1 MDKILIFAGTTE
13 GRELVQHCTGYLC
26 RNAVDKTVDKA
37 MDKAMDKNMDKPVEI
52 HVCVATEYG
61 GQLISSNVMPDAV
74 KETASGMKV
83 HTGRLTTEQMEA
95 LIKEETISMVID
107 ATHPYAVAVSENIQN
122 ACIRCGVEY
131 LRLLREGN
139 FKTCS
144 GGDTDIT
151 IVSSIDDAVNFLKN
165 TNGNVLVTT
174 GSKEL
179 AKYTAIPGFQSRIF
193 ARVLS
198 TPDVAAAC
206 AELGFQGRNLICM
219 QGPFTEELNIA
230 MLKQIGASYLVT
242 KDSGKSGGFE
252 EKITA
257 ARRAGAKVVLIGR
270 PVENTGYSME
280 EIKKILSLRFG
291 ALRCEKKTEKRLV
304 SLVGI
309 GMGTP
314 DNMTQEALAACKKAD
329 VLIGARRILKTVEE
343 LGKPVYASYRESE
356 IRDFVQTHPEYKKIA
371 ILLSGDIGF
380 YSGAKKMLDLFG
392 DYQTEVY
399 SGISSVVYFCGK
411 LHTSWE
417 DVHLMSLHGREQNL
431 IAAVKRHKK
440 VFALIGQQ
448 DGVNQVCRD
457 LCSYGLP
464 DVKVYT
470 GENLSY
476 DRERIL
482 SGTAES
488 MAEETFE
495 KLSVVLIENPEA
507 SPVVTHGIE
516 DEAFLRDKVPMTKS
530 EVRSISLSKLQ
541 LKEDSVIYDVGAGT
555 GSVSVEMAL
564 QSWNGVVYAI
574 EKKKEAVQLIG
585 ENRKKFAVPNLEV
598 IEGLAPEA
606 LENLPAPT
614 HAFIGGSSG
623 NLKQIMELI
632 LTKNPNARIVINAI
646 ALETV
651 AEALN
656 CLKELPVMDT
666 DIAAVSVGKSKE
678 VGHYHMMMGLNPVY
692 IISCTGK

>member
-26 RNAVDKTVDKA
+26 PESADQA
-37 MDKAMDKNMDKPVEI
+37 VEI
-52 HVCVATEYG
+52 HACVATEYG
-61 GQLISSNVMPDAV
+61 GQLISFDATSDAE
-74 KETASGMKV
+74 KESAPGIRV
-83 HTGRLTTEQMEA
+83 HTGRLTTEQMA
-95 LIKEETISMVID
+95 DLMKEERIDLVID
-107 ATHPYAVAVSENIQN
+107 ATHPYAVAVSENIQL
-122 ACIRCGVEY
+122 ACTRCGTEY
-131 LRLLREGN
+131 LRLLRGN
-139 FKTCS
+139 S
-144 GGDTDIT
+144 HLNVDRDIT
-151 IVSSIDDAVNFLKN
+151 VVASIEEAVEFLKN
-165 TNGNVLVTT
+165 TKGNVLVTT

-179 AKYTAIPGFQSRIF
+179 AKFTAIPGFQSRIF

-219 QGPFTEELNIA
+219 QGPFSEELNIA
-230 MLKQIGASYLVT
+230 MLKQIDASYLVT

-257 ARRAGAKVVLIGR
+257 ARRAGAQVVLIGR
-270 PVENTGYSME
+270 PVENTGFSME
-280 EIKKILSLRFG
+280 EIKEMLRQRFG
-291 ALRCEKKTEKRLV
+291 ALNQEEKKEKTLV
-304 SLVGI
+304 SLIGI
-309 GMGTP
+309 GMGTQE
-314 DNMTQEALAACKKAD
+314 NMTREAFAACEEAD
-329 VLIGARRILKTVEE
+329 VLIGAARILKTVEN
-343 LGKPVYASYRESE
+343 LGKPVFVSYRENE
-356 IRDFVQTHPEYKKIA
+356 IKDFVQAHPAYKKIA

-392 DYQTEVY
+392 NYHTKVY

-417 DVHLMSLHGREQNL
+417 DVYLMSLHGREQNL

-440 VFALIGQQ
+440 VFALIGKQ

-457 LCSYGLP
+457 LCSYGLS
-464 DVKVYT
+464 DVKVHT

-476 DRERIL
+476 SRERIL
-482 SGTAES
+482 SGTANSMVEES
-488 MAEETFE
+488 FE
-495 KLSVVLIENPEA
+495 KLSVVLIENPKA
-507 SPVVTHGIE
+507 SPVVTHGTR

-574 EKKKEAVQLIG
+574 EKKKEAVWLIG
-585 ENRKKFAVPNLEV
+585 ENKKKFAVPNLNV
-598 IEGLAPEA
+598 VEGLAPEA
-606 LENLPAPT
+606 LEELPAPT

-632 LTKNPNARIVINAI
+632 LGKNPKARIVINAI

-656 CLKELPVMDT
+656 CLKELPVKDT

-678 VGHYHMMMGLNPVY
+678 VGNYHMMMGQNPVY
-692 IISCTGK
+692 IISCTGE

>member
-13 GRELVQHCTGYLC
+13 GRELVQHCAGYL
-26 RNAVDKTVDKA
+26 RPKA
-37 MDKAMDKNMDKPVEI
+37 MENAVEI

-61 GQLISSNVMPDAV
+61 GQLISSNPMSDAA
-74 KETASGMKV
+74 KETAQRMKV
-83 HTGRLTTEQMEA
+83 HTGRLTTEQMED
-95 LIKEETISMVID
+95 LMMREQINLVVD
-107 ATHPYAVAVSENIQN
+107 ATHPYAVAVSENIQK
-122 ACIRCGVEY
+122 ACTRCGTEY
-131 LRLLREGN
+131 LRLLRGN
-139 FKTCS
+139 SKRNA
-144 GGDTDIT
+144 DTDIT
-151 IVSSIDDAVNFLKN
+151 VVQSIDEAVEFLKN
-165 TNGNVLVTT
+165 TKGNVLVTT

-179 AKYTAIPGFQSRIF
+179 AKYTAIPGYQSRII

-198 TPDVAAAC
+198 TPDVLAAC
-206 AELGFQGRNLICM
+206 AELGFQGKNLICM
-219 QGPFTEELNIA
+219 QGPFSEELNVA
-230 MLKQIGASYLVT
+230 MLNQIGASYLVT

-257 ARRAGAKVVLIGR
+257 ARRAGAHVVLIGR

-280 EIKKILSLRFG
+280 EIKDMLSQRFG
-291 ALRCEKKTEKRLV
+291 ALSPKEKSEKRQV
-304 SLVGI
+304 SLIGI

-314 DNMTQEALAACKKAD
+314 ENMTREAFAACEEAD
-329 VLIGARRILKTVEE
+329 VLIGAGRIIKTVEE
-343 LGKPVYASYRESE
+343 LGKPVFDAYREND
-356 IRDFVQTHPEYKKIA
+356 IRDFVQAHPEYKKIA

-392 DYQTEVY
+392 DYQTKVY

-448 DGVNQVCRD
+448 EGVNQVCRD
-457 LCSYGLP
+457 LCSYGLSE
-464 DVKVYT
+464 VMVYT
-470 GENLSY
+470 GEDLSY
-476 DRERIL
+476 ANERIR
-482 SGTAES
+482 SGTAQS

-507 SPVVTHGIE
+507 SMVVTHGIW

-585 ENRKKFAVPNLEV
+585 ENKKKFAVPNLKV

-606 LENLPAPT
+606 LEELPAPT

-632 LTKNPNARIVINAI
+632 LGKNPSARIVINAI

-656 CLKELPVMDT
+656 CLKELPVKET

-678 VGHYHMMMGLNPVY
+678 VGHYHMMMGQNPVY
-692 IISCTGK
+692 IISCTGNGDA